1 MSTPKASWPSGCR
14 PVRRYASPAT
24 SEMRHGP
31 TSPPEAYLE
40 GDQPTSFERLRSPA
54 NLIKGKSHGIRQF
67 LEANTAVD
75 ATVLVN
81 PACDFAQDREVTARP
96 DVVQLRRAHGRLS
109 EIGAEAG
116 RQPLSSH
123 DWGLRGPEACEQPLV
138 CQKSED
144 VARIV

>member
-1 MSTPKASWPSGCR
+1 MP
-14 PVRRYASPAT
+14 RRRRLRSPRANVPA
-24 SEMRHGP
+24 RGVP
-31 TSPPEAYLE
+31 LE

-54 NLIKGKSHGIRQF
+54 NLIKSKSHGIRQF

-123 DWGLRGPEACEQPLV
+123 DWGLRELARLGP
-138 CQKSED
+138 
-144 VARIV
+144 ARSRGL